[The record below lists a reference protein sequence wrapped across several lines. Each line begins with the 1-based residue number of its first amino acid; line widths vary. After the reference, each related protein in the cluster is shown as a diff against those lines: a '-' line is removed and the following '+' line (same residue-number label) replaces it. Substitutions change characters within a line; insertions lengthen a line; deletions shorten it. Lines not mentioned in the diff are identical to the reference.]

1 MSGFRASWA
10 RWLRAWL
17 VAMLAWAAPG
27 LAAEGA
33 LVVATYNV
41 QNYTLANRRTDDGY
55 RPGYPKPEAE
65 KAALRAVIRRMDAD
79 VIALQEVGGPAFL
92 AELRRDL
99 ASEGVSYPHGEAML
113 AADTERGLAVLSRV
127 PLGAVRAH
135 RDLAGRR
142 RGADAAEPV
151 RRGLL
156 QVEVPRPDGPITLFV
171 VHLKSRLGV
180 DKDDPQAEDQR
191 VAEAQAVRNRVLEL
205 FPDPA
210 SARFVV
216 LGDFND
222 LPGSRALRAVEARG
236 KTRIARWIDAE
247 DERGHRW
254 THTYAARGL
263 YSRFDHVLVSPG
275 LVGGVGRAWIADWP
289 EVGQASDH
297 RPVLIELHP
306 RGAGALPRQETESGD
321 GDLADVD

>member
-1 MSGFRASWA
+1 MMRGAA
-10 RWLRAWL
+10 RVWWLGL
-17 VAMLAWAAPG
+17 PVMVAAILAGPPVIAQP
-27 LAAEGA
+27 
-33 LVVATYNV
+33 LVVGTYNV
-41 QNYTLANRRTDDGY
+41 QNYTMANRRTDDGY

-99 ASEGVSYPHGEAML
+99 ASEGVVYPHGEAML
-113 AADTERGLAVLSRV
+113 AADEARGLAVLSRV

-135 RDLAGRR
+135 RDMAGRR
-142 RGADAAEPV
+142 RGSGEAEAV

-156 QVEVPRPDGPITLFV
+156 QIEVPRTEGPVTLFV

-210 SARFVV
+210 SARFLVM
-216 LGDFND
+216 GDFND
-222 LPGSRALRAVEARG
+222 LPGSRALRAVESRG
-236 KTRIARWIDAE
+236 KTRVARWVDAA

-254 THTYAARGL
+254 THAYPARAL
-263 YSRFDHVLVSPG
+263 YSRFDHALVSPG
-275 LVGGVGRAWIADWP
+275 LAGAVARAWIADWP
-289 EVGQASDH
+289 EVAQASDH
-297 RPVLIELHP
+297 RPVLLELRP
-306 RGAGALPRQETESGD
+306 GAGESVFGRGEASPSEAVRSQD
-321 GDLADVD
+321 EP